1 MVTLL
6 TNDVETTS
14 LINGGLRDETGIKV
28 WREGMPLLL
37 DIYAKYDIKSTFF
50 FVADFAEKCPDIV
63 KMILPYGHEVAC
75 HGLTH
80 DHRLSFDSMI
90 FYQQVEHLK
99 RAKQILEDIAGQEV
113 VSFRAPALRVN
124 SSTPAA
130 LIEAGFKIDSS
141 IAPQRLDM
149 FMTLGAKDK
158 LQWLFAPRKTYITS
172 DKNLARKGISGL
184 IEVPVSSFA
193 MPYIGTF
200 MRIFSNINVLTRL
213 LLYLETRNAKNK
225 AINFLIHPN
234 ELILEDDLKQK
245 GEKRSNNIV
254 THFLS
259 DVLRKQMKKKNL
271 GQKAADLFEKEI
283 IFWKNKNYTFLTIR
297 NYVELCQKQTNTY

>member
-1 MVTLL
+1 MAILL

-37 DIYAKYDIKSTFF
+37 DLYAKYDVKATFF
-50 FVADFAEKCPDIV
+50 FIADFAEKYPDIV

-80 DHRLSFDSMI
+80 EHRLSFDNLI
-90 FYQQVEHLK
+90 FSQQVEHLK
-99 RAKQILEDIAGQEV
+99 RAKQILEDISGQEV
-113 VSFRAPALRVN
+113 ISFRAPALRVN
-124 SSTPAA
+124 NSTPAA
-130 LIEAGFKIDSS
+130 LIQAGFKIDSS
-141 IAPQRLDM
+141 VAPQRLDM
-149 FMTLGAKDK
+149 FMTLGAKNK
-158 LQWLFAPRKTYITS
+158 LKWLLAPRTIYITS
-172 DKNLARKGISGL
+172 DKNLARKGTSGV

-200 MRIFSNINVLTRL
+200 MRIFPNINALTRF
-213 LLYLETRNAKNK
+213 LLYWETKNAQNK

-234 ELILEDDLKQK
+234 ELILEDDLRQK
-245 GEKRSNNIV
+245 AEKRSNNIV

-283 IFWKNKNYTFLTIR
+283 VFWKNKNYNFLT
-297 NYVELCQKQTNTY
+297 VKDFVDLCQKRTETY